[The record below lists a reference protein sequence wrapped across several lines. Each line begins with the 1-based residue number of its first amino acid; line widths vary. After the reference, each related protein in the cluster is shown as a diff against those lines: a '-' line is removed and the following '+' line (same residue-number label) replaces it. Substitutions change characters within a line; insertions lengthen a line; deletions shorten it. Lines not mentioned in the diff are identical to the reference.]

1 MCSGIQEVVSYICAG
16 FYLKDWRTI
25 LCVYIWGL
33 FIQIKICNLILFTN
47 KTNPVKT
54 HLGF

>member
-25 LCVYIWGL
+25 LYVYMGA
-33 FIQIKICNLILFTN
+33 ICTN
-47 KTNPVKT
+47 KNLKFNLVYQQNKS
-54 HLGF
+54 G